1 MLHKKR
7 IIFLLFVLFLC
18 FSQQSFSNTIFQ
30 DTIPQFNEVEFKASL
45 EKLEPKEFSRLF
57 INEYRQDSL
66 KVALS
71 LAYIENTMLP
81 SEDLLTQFWGNY
93 ALTYWYDYKLEFHKS
108 IIYSDELYEIAKK
121 LNNNDLKLSALINR
135 GNSYYDSGKYKESM
149 ENYLIALK
157 FAKQAKNRVRQLVIS
172 QNIALLKIEVGDSK
186 GATELLEDILKI
198 LEQEPPNKLN
208 RFRVSIHIALAK
220 SCLYI
225 KDFNKAEYY
234 ANNGIALSNDYGDED
249 AKAYLYNFLGETKL
263 AKKNYQEA
271 ILYLDK
277 AFSYANKIKTS
288 RSQLPFINL
297 NIAKTY
303 YYQSKYK
310 KAINILEKIQIDQQQ
325 KNTNFFSLED
335 MYKYLG
341 KSYKAIG
348 NTEKSLFYFEKT
360 NEIYTQN
367 DKQQNAIGI
376 EIIKKYDLAELKE
389 ELDSEQEKSKNKST
403 LLYVAL
409 SSIIVLIASFIL
421 LYKYK
426 QTQNKKKFEKLLS
439 DSKPKKEILTSN
451 ISKTNTND
459 ISEKITSEILEK
471 LKVFEAK
478 ELYLKKDTS
487 LVYVASKLKTNP
499 KYLSKTVNKFKEK
512 TFSNYIRDLRI
523 KHVIHRLKNNKKFR
537 SYTIEAI
544 ATEIG
549 YKSTEPFSKA
559 FKSKTGLYPSYFIK
573 QLDNIE
579 KI

>member
-1 MLHKKR
+1 MFPQKR
-7 IIFLLFVLFLC
+7 IVFLLIILFLC
-18 FSQQSFSNTIFQ
+18 FSQQSFSNTTFQ
-30 DTIPQFNEVEFKASL
+30 DTIPQFNKVEFKASL
-45 EKLEPKEFSRLF
+45 GKLEPKEFAFLF
-57 INEYRQDSL
+57 IEKYKLDLQRGTISR
-66 KVALS
+66 AF
-71 LAYIENTMLP
+71 IENKMLL

-93 ALTYWYDYKLEFHKS
+93 ALAHWYKYKLDFQQS
-108 IIYSDELYEIAKK
+108 INYSDELYKIAEK
-121 LNNNDLKLSALINR
+121 LNDVELYLIALINR
-135 GNSYYDSGKYKESM
+135 GNFYYDSGKYKESM
-149 ENYLIALK
+149 ENYLMALK
-157 FAKQAKNRVRQLVIS
+157 FAKQAKNRVRQLVILK
-172 QNIALLKIEVGDSK
+172 NIALLKIEIGDSK
-186 GATELLEDILKI
+186 GATELLEDVLKI
-198 LEQEPPNKLN
+198 LEQELPNKLN

-225 KDFNKAEYY
+225 KNFNKAEYY
-234 ANNGIALSNDYGDED
+234 ANKGIALSNQYEDED

-263 AKKNYQEA
+263 AKKSYQEA

-310 KAINILEKIQIDQQQ
+310 EAINILEKIQINQQQ
-325 KNTNFFSLED
+325 KNTSFFSLED

-348 NTEKSLFYFEKT
+348 DTEKSLFYFEKT
-360 NEIYTQN
+360 NEVYTQN
-367 DKQQNAIGI
+367 DKEQNAIGI

-389 ELDSEQEKSKNKST
+389 ELNVEQEKSKNKST
-403 LLYVAL
+403 LLYIAL
-409 SSIIVLIASFIL
+409 SSIIVLIASFTL

-439 DSKPKKEILTSN
+439 EAEPKKELLTST
-451 ISKTNTND
+451 ILKTNTND
-459 ISEKITSEILEK
+459 ISETITSEILEK

-478 ELYLKKDTS
+478 ELYLKKNTS
-487 LVYVASKLKTNP
+487 LSDVASKLKTNP

-523 KHVIHRLKNNKKFR
+523 QYVIHRLKNDTKFR

-573 QLDNIE
+573 QLNNAE